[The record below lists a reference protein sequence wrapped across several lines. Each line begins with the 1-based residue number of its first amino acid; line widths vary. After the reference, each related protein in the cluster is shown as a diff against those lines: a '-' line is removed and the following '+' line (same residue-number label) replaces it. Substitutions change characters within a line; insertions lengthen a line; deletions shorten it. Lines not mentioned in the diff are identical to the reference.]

1 MNECP
6 SSPGLSAD
14 LGETFRADSTIR
26 RHLFPIREKVSMDGN
41 ALDSAHLEVRQRLQ
55 LVSPQQWD
63 LPTPCDGWS
72 VGDLVQH
79 MAVGATMARQILAG
93 ETWTRETVVEVV
105 SSAPDLKAEWEWRTA
120 EERAGFAALGASDRT
135 VAHPVMGDIPCSQF
149 LGMRVGDA
157 LLHAWDLARAIG
169 TDEQLDPDLVAEVWA
184 GMSPMAGFIGKSGFF
199 GSGPSGAVG
208 EDAAL
213 QDRLLD
219 LSGRRP

>member
-1 MNECP
+1 MN
-6 SSPGLSAD
+6 L
-14 LGETFRADSTIR
+14 
-26 RHLFPIREKVSMDGN
+26 N
-41 ALDSAHLEVRQRLQ
+41 ALDSAHFEVRKRLK
-55 LVSPQQWD
+55 LVDPQHWD

-72 VGDLVQH
+72 VRDLVQH

-105 SSAPDLKAEWEWRTA
+105 SSAPDLKAEWGWRTA
-120 EERAGFAALGASDRT
+120 EERAGFAALGPLDRT

-169 TDEQLDPDLVAEVWA
+169 TDEQLAPELVAEVWA

-199 GSGPSGAVG
+199 GSGPSGEVG
-208 EDAAL
+208 EDAGL